1 MPDFHRIRLLILDVD
16 GVLTDGRL
24 AFTAEGGPGVGFHAH
39 DGAAIKTWRRCGLTA
54 AILSGRRN
62 EAVTR
67 RAAELGIEIVN
78 MGLSRKLEGYEAI
91 CRSMGAGDDEV
102 AYVGDDAPDLEAM
115 GRAGFAVATGDAS
128 PDVKRAAA
136 YVTRR
141 RGGCGAVAEAI
152 EYVLRKQDR
161 WTRALRVEA

>member
-24 AFTAEGGPGVGFHAH
+24 ALGSEGGLAVGFHAH
-39 DGAAIKTWRRCGLTA
+39 DGAAIKVWGRCGHTA

-67 RAAELGIEIVN
+67 RAADLGIEIVH
-78 MGLSRKLEGYEAI
+78 MGIAHKLEGYDAI
-91 CRSMGAGDDEV
+91 CRTTGVRDDEV
-102 AYVGDDAPDLEAM
+102 AYVGDDSPDLEAM
-115 GRAGFAVATGDAS
+115 GRAAFAIAPGDAA
-128 PDVKRAAA
+128 PDVKRCAA

-141 RGGCGAVAEAI
+141 PGGRGAVAEAI
-152 EYVLRKQDR
+152 EYLLRKQGR
-161 WTRALRVEA
+161 WSRAVRLEA